1 MGETEN
7 TKKAS
12 KKSYWKGLQ
21 AEYKKIIWPDKETV
35 AKQTGAVVAVAIAL
49 GLIIAALDTIIVT
62 GLHFVI

>member
-7 TKKAS
+7 TKKAP

-35 AKQTGAVVAVAIAL
+35 AKQTGL
-49 GLIIAALDTIIVT
+49 LLRLPLLWD
-62 GLHFVI
+62 

>member
-7 TKKAS
+7 TKKAA

>member
-7 TKKAS
+7 TKKAP

-35 AKQTGAVVAVAIAL
+35 AKQTGAVGAVAIAL